1 MVSRAYYPPP
11 PPHPHDGA
19 RYLPSRSCAPYYS
32 YPERRYQL
40 PSHDARSM
48 TMTDSQSDESTPPR
62 KRIAVACGRCRK
74 RKIRCSGDP
83 GGGLPC
89 VNCKNAGVEAC
100 LFLRV
105 QSQEAPMREDSRY
118 DYNIDVSRTLA
129 QRSGGP
135 IAHISSSMAQ
145 YPQEMH
151 LLSSGGIPTS
161 YRSSGYTNMSTKGYY
176 SMGTDWGDAYGA
188 DGAVGDYSLSV
199 PQYQVIN
206 NDASNIVP
214 GYGHWSTRQKSI
226 GQGGSVY
233 MDSESGYPYSTGSSA
248 GLVHRPAVSVPA
260 DSSAYSF
267 SSIAASLP
275 STGNER
281 LLPNPAAASRAMGSS
296 STTYRVDGLPAGYG
310 GTKSSHASVSG
321 SQASPTSPI
330 TDVTAAAAAV
340 GYASSYDYTSVGRA
354 SQQHGSGSSDAYG
367 SVSTGSGE
375 TIFGEQDRSAA
386 SQGSAVDLTGY
397 TYGAASPADAS
408 SLRRASSGSGL
419 TTRSAAE
426 SSISTGYAA
435 SDGAPP
441 LGSGSYHSSSSSHG
455 HHHRHHHGQSH
466 HASPRHASHH
476 HAHQHQLPGAHA
488 VPGST
493 AYGELSGGG
502 SNSNNGVSGSVGG
515 TAATDSHRSSI
526 SSRR

>member
-1 MVSRAYYPPP
+1 
-11 PPHPHDGA
+11 
-19 RYLPSRSCAPYYS
+19 
-32 YPERRYQL
+32 
-40 PSHDARSM
+40 
-48 TMTDSQSDESTPPR
+48 
-62 KRIAVACGRCRK
+62 
-74 RKIRCSGDP
+74 
-83 GGGLPC
+83 
-89 VNCKNAGVEAC
+89 
-100 LFLRV
+100 
-105 QSQEAPMREDSRY
+105 MREDSRY
-118 DYNIDVSRTLA
+118 DYNLDVSRTLA

-135 IAHISSSMAQ
+135 IGHISSSMAQ
-145 YPQEMH
+145 YPQDMH
-151 LLSSGGIPTS
+151 LLSSGGIPAP
-161 YRSSGYTNMSTKGYY
+161 YRGSGYTNLSTKGYY
-176 SMGTDWGDAYGA
+176 SMGADWGDAYGA
-188 DGAVGDYSLSV
+188 DGAVGDYGLNV

-206 NDASNIVP
+206 SDASNVVP
-214 GYGHWSTRQKSI
+214 GYGHWSARQKSI

-233 MDSESGYPYSTGSSA
+233 MNSDSGYPYSTSGSA

-275 STGNER
+275 SAGNER
-281 LLPNPAAASRAMGSS
+281 LLPNPAAVSRALGSS
-296 STTYRVDGLPAGYG
+296 AATYRIDGLPTGYG
-310 GTKSSHASVSG
+310 GTKSSHAPVSG

-340 GYASSYDYTSVGRA
+340 GYVSSYDYASVGRS
-354 SQQHGSGSSDAYG
+354 SQQHGSSSSDAYG
-367 SVSTGSGE
+367 SVPTGSGE

-419 TTRSAAE
+419 TTRSTAE

-435 SDGAPP
+435 SDGAST

-476 HAHQHQLPGAHA
+476 HPHPHELPGAHA
-488 VPGST
+488 VTGST
-493 AYGELSGGG
+493 TYGEVSGGG
-502 SNSNNGVSGSVGG
+502 GGSSSNGVSSSVGG

>member
-11 PPHPHDGA
+11 PPHPHEGA

-48 TMTDSQSDESTPPR
+48 TMTDPQTDETTPPR

-89 VNCKNAGVEAC
+89 VNCKNAGVDAC

-129 QRSGGP
+129 QRSAGP
-135 IAHISSSMAQ
+135 VTQISSSMAH
-145 YPQEMH
+145 YPQDMH
-151 LLSSGGIPTS
+151 ILSSAAIPSS
-161 YRSSGYTNMSTKGYY
+161 YRSASYTNMGTKGYY
-176 SMGTDWGDAYGA
+176 PLGADWGDAYSA
-188 DGAVGDYSLSV
+188 DSAVGDYSLGV
-199 PQYQVIN
+199 PQYQVIGS
-206 NDASNIVP
+206 DASNIVP
-214 GYGHWSTRQKSI
+214 SYGHWSARQKSI
-226 GQGGSVY
+226 GQNGSVY
-233 MDSESGYPYSTGSSA
+233 VDTESAYPYGNGTST
-248 GLVHRPAVSVPA
+248 GLVHRPASSLPP
-260 DSSAYSF
+260 DTSAYSLVG
-267 SSIAASLP
+267 IAASLP
-275 STGNER
+275 SAGNER
-281 LLPNPAAASRAMGSS
+281 HLPNPAAISRAMGSS
-296 STTYRVDGLPAGYG
+296 SAPYRLDGLPTGYG
-310 GTKSSHASVSG
+310 STKASQNSVPG

-330 TDVTAAAAAV
+330 PDVTAAAAAV
-340 GYASSYDYTSVGRA
+340 GYASSYDYASVGRS
-354 SQQHGSGSSDAYG
+354 SQQHGSSSSDAYG
-367 SVSTGSGE
+367 SVSTGSSE

-426 SSISTGYAA
+426 SSVSTGYAA
-435 SDGAPP
+435 SDGTSAI
-441 LGSGSYHSSSSSHG
+441 GSGNFHGSSSSHV
-455 HHHRHHHGQSH
+455 HHHRQHHGQSH
-466 HASPRHASHH
+466 HASTRHTSHH
-476 HAHQHQLPGAHA
+476 HTHPHQLPAHA
-488 VPGST
+488 VTGNT
-493 AYGELSGGG
+493 AYGEVSGGG
-502 SNSNNGVSGSVGG
+502 SNHSNGVSGSVGG
-515 TAATDSHRSSI
+515 TTVTDSHRSTI
-526 SSRR
+526 VSRR

>member
-1 MVSRAYYPPP
+1 MLVLKRAFFF
-11 PPHPHDGA
+11 G
-19 RYLPSRSCAPYYS
+19 
-32 YPERRYQL
+32 
-40 PSHDARSM
+40 
-48 TMTDSQSDESTPPR
+48 
-62 KRIAVACGRCRK
+62 
-74 RKIRCSGDP
+74 
-83 GGGLPC
+83 
-89 VNCKNAGVEAC
+89 
-100 LFLRV
+100 
-105 QSQEAPMREDSRY
+105 
-118 DYNIDVSRTLA
+118 
-129 QRSGGP
+129 
-135 IAHISSSMAQ
+135 
-145 YPQEMH
+145 
-151 LLSSGGIPTS
+151 
-161 YRSSGYTNMSTKGYY
+161 SSGYTNMSTKGYY

>member
-1 MVSRAYYPPP
+1 MALSNQIPRA
-11 PPHPHDGA
+11 
-19 RYLPSRSCAPYYS
+19 
-32 YPERRYQL
+32 Q
-40 PSHDARSM
+40 
-48 TMTDSQSDESTPPR
+48 
-62 KRIAVACGRCRK
+62 
-74 RKIRCSGDP
+74 
-83 GGGLPC
+83 
-89 VNCKNAGVEAC
+89 
-100 LFLRV
+100 V

-118 DYNIDVSRTLA
+118 DYNLDVSRTLA

-135 IAHISSSMAQ
+135 VAHISSSVAQ

-151 LLSSGGIPTS
+151 LLSSGGVPAS

-176 SMGTDWGDAYGA
+176 SMGADWGDAYGA
-188 DGAVGDYSLSV
+188 DGAVGDYSLNV

-206 NDASNIVP
+206 SDTSNIVP
-214 GYGHWSTRQKSI
+214 GYGHWSARQKSI

-233 MDSESGYPYSTGSSA
+233 MDSESGYPYSTGGSA

-281 LLPNPAAASRAMGSS
+281 LLPNPAAVSRAMGSS
-296 STTYRVDGLPAGYG
+296 AATYRIDGLPTGYG
-310 GTKSSHASVSG
+310 GTKSSHTSVSG
-321 SQASPTSPI
+321 SHASPASPMA
-330 TDVTAAAAAV
+330 DVTAAAAAV
-340 GYASSYDYTSVGRA
+340 GYASSYDYASVGRS
-354 SQQHGSGSSDAYG
+354 SQQHGSSSSDAYG

-397 TYGAASPADAS
+397 TYGAASPADAAS

-419 TTRSAAE
+419 TTRSNVE

-435 SDGAPP
+435 SDGAPAI
-441 LGSGSYHSSSSSHG
+441 GSGSYHSSSSSHG
-455 HHHRHHHGQSH
+455 HHHRHHHGQPH

-476 HAHQHQLPGAHA
+476 LAHAHQLPGAHA
-488 VPGST
+488 VTGST
-493 AYGELSGGG
+493 AYGEVSGGG
-502 SNSNNGVSGSVGG
+502 GGSSSSNGVSSSVGG

>member
-1 MVSRAYYPPP
+1 
-11 PPHPHDGA
+11 
-19 RYLPSRSCAPYYS
+19 
-32 YPERRYQL
+32 
-40 PSHDARSM
+40 
-48 TMTDSQSDESTPPR
+48 
-62 KRIAVACGRCRK
+62 
-74 RKIRCSGDP
+74 
-83 GGGLPC
+83 
-89 VNCKNAGVEAC
+89 
-100 LFLRV
+100 
-105 QSQEAPMREDSRY
+105 MREDSRY

-151 LLSSGGIPTS
+151 LLSSGAMPSS
-161 YRSSGYTNMSTKGYY
+161 YRSTGYTNMSTKGYY
-176 SMGTDWGDAYGA
+176 SMGADWGDAYGA
-188 DGAVGDYSLSV
+188 DPAIGDYGLSV
-199 PQYQVIN
+199 PQYQVISS
-206 NDASNIVP
+206 DASNIVP
-214 GYGHWSTRQKSI
+214 GYGHWGTRQKSI

-233 MDSESGYPYSTGSSA
+233 MDSESSYPYSTGTST

-275 STGNER
+275 SAGNER
-281 LLPNPAAASRAMGSS
+281 LLPNPTPVSRAMGSS
-296 STTYRVDGLPAGYG
+296 SASYRIDGLPAGYG
-310 GTKSSHASVSG
+310 GTKSSHTSVSG

-330 TDVTAAAAAV
+330 ADVTVAAAAV
-340 GYASSYDYTSVGRA
+340 GYASSYDYAPVGRA
-354 SQQHGSGSSDAYG
+354 SQQHGSSSSDAYG
-367 SVSTGSGE
+367 SVSTGSSE

-419 TTRSAAE
+419 TTRSTAE
-426 SSISTGYAA
+426 SSISNGYAA
-435 SDGAPP
+435 SDGASN
-441 LGSGSYHSSSSSHG
+441 LGSGNFHNSSSSHG

-476 HAHQHQLPGAHA
+476 HAHAHQLPGAHA
-488 VPGST
+488 VTGST
-493 AYGELSGGG
+493 AYGEVSGGG
-502 SNSNNGVSGSVGG
+502 GSSSNGVSGSVGG

-526 SSRR
+526 TSRR